1 MDEYHTLDETELIKI
16 RNKISD
22 GLQLTEDELQIIGF
36 FIEWFFQ

>member
-1 MDEYHTLDETELIKI
+1 MDAYPTLDETELLEI

-22 GLQLTEDELQIIGF
+22 GLQLTKDELQTIGF